1 MAFLNIT
8 GEETPIIPK
17 KLCVHSVSW
26 KNYTVINFT
35 ANNLSSIINNMNIH
49 EELDERDRQDL
60 INSSKGIL
68 INIDFTWLV
77 KWIFRKISKR

>member
-1 MAFLNIT
+1 
-8 GEETPIIPK
+8 
-17 KLCVHSVSW
+17 
-26 KNYTVINFT
+26 
-35 ANNLSSIINNMNIH
+35 MNIH